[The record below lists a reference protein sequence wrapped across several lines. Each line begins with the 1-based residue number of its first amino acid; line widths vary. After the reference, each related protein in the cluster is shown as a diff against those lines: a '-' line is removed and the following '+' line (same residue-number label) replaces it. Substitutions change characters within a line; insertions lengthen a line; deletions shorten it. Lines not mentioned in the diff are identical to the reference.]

1 MLANRPST
9 PRAVVVTGT
18 SSGIGRACALR
29 LDKEGFRVF
38 AAVRREE
45 DGAALRRSAS
55 ARLSTILLDVT
66 DETSIA
72 SAVATVSGAVGE
84 SGLAAL
90 VNNAGIVVPGPIEFL
105 AVGDIRRQ
113 FEVNVFG
120 QLAVTRAFLPLLR
133 RGRGRI
139 VNMGSVGGRIAMP
152 FIAPYNASKFAMES
166 FTDSL
171 RMELRTWNI
180 PVTIIEPSFIATP
193 LWAKSRAKADETL
206 QNLPQQASDL
216 YGPLLTRARNGYANL
231 GKSAVPTSDVARVIV
246 HVLKVR
252 RPKTRYT
259 VGRGAWLQTAVF
271 AHFPDRLKDFLIT
284 TWLYKILGR

>member
-1 MLANRPST
+1 MIANRPPT
-9 PRAVVVTGT
+9 LRAVVVTGA

-38 AAVRREE
+38 AGVRREE
-45 DGAALRRSAS
+45 DAAALGRAAS
-55 ARLSTILLDVT
+55 DRLSTIFLDVT

-72 SAVATVSGAVGE
+72 SAVETVARAVGE
-84 SGLAAL
+84 AGLVAL
-90 VNNAGIVVPGPIEFL
+90 VNNAGILVPGPLEFL
-105 AVGDIRRQ
+105 SVSDIRRQ

-139 VNMGSVGGRIAMP
+139 INMGSVGGKIAMP
-152 FIAPYNASKFAMES
+152 FIAPYNASKFAMEA

-193 LWAKSRAKADETL
+193 LWSKSRARADDTL
-206 QNLPQQASDL
+206 KDLPPQANNL
-216 YGPLLTRARNGYANL
+216 YGTLVDRARKGYTNL
-231 GKSAVPTSDVARVIV
+231 GKSAVPAEDVARAIV
-246 HVLKVR
+246 HVIRVR
-252 RPKTRYT
+252 RPKARYP
-259 VGRGAWLQTAVF
+259 VGRGAWLQTALFV
-271 AHFPDRLKDFLIT
+271 HVPDRLKDFLIT
-284 TWLYKILGR
+284 TWLYKFLGR